1 MGSPHRQSVSEISYS
16 LGIHVITLSKFRK
29 TKRVQGEVM
38 PCFQGNPEDC
48 EPLDKFKVLQEKDGL
63 KTMECTV
70 ATGSAA
76 CSLSRWTVGHMPPRI
91 PMRSFYSPWPMRKS
105 SRSAIPRVPDPSNL
119 YFAGSE
125 NHGSAPHR
133 TINKPFSKA
142 HHGWKNECW
151 QGLLRDS
158 VQIVQCFSE
167 TGKHLCRAI
176 RNDGMP
182 VGAHAATY

>member
-16 LGIHVITLSKFRK
+16 LGIHVITLCKFRK
-29 TKRVQGEVM
+29 TWRLQGEVM

-105 SRSAIPRVPDPSNL
+105 SRSAIPRVPDPSNAAL
-119 YFAGSE
+119 E
-125 NHGSAPHR
+125 
-133 TINKPFSKA
+133 
-142 HHGWKNECW
+142 W
-151 QGLLRDS
+151 QALSL
-158 VQIVQCFSE
+158 CF
-167 TGKHLCRAI
+167 LCRAMMAVCPLEGTDRQSLHLFDRRTRLVLNLYAAGSSRASI
-176 RNDGMP
+176 RKP
-182 VGAHAATY
+182 RCR